1 MKLVKFRIAQEY
13 FALPIETIQS
23 IERVPAVRRVPTA
36 PSHIVGIANLRGTV
50 VTVID
55 MRERLGALLDAQG
68 EDARLLVTKDAAYLV
83 DEALD
88 ILEVDDADIEWRNI
102 EGESARGVLQEHDHV
117 VGILRPDVLL

>member
-1 MKLVKFRIAQEY
+1 MKLVKFRIAKEY
-13 FALPIETIQS
+13 FALPIEAIQS
-23 IERVPAVRRVPTA
+23 IERVPSVRRVPAA

-88 ILEVDDADIEWRNI
+88 ILEVDGADIEWRNI

-117 VGILRPDVLL
+117 VGVLRPEVLL